1 MAFSFDLNVHPFTI
15 VPYCFQDFSVL
26 TNYEIGEAFCSALS
40 IISYKLLETFL
51 RHTLPIR
58 NKPITVFALYDFSI
72 KHQSSKLVTLHCWSP
87 FQVLI
92 VTFFA
97 IISLLPHFICPKK
110 RPPTELVYF
119 VTTKKCLQAVS
130 SQYGP
135 QAFTLSHL
143 LRFTQQEPTGSALE
157 PSPAILYFDDGEKT
171 GRALPVCLSIAGSW
185 AFPDLHFLLHSDNVR
200 QLYF

>member
-1 MAFSFDLNVHPFTI
+1 MQKAVILPNHRHTIIPDFFTRYVELICPYNSISTAFNPRVQENLWILFHRPKCRIPFYERPAVIMAYLAPGEYCFKNESFQGPHFLYYSGHIYLVSKLIQTMAFSFDLNVHPFTI

-87 FQVLI
+87 KCSVQ
-92 VTFFA
+92 
-97 IISLLPHFICPKK
+97 
-110 RPPTELVYF
+110 RYF
-119 VTTKKCLQAVS
+119 YKSGNT
-130 SQYGP
+130 
-135 QAFTLSHL
+135 
-143 LRFTQQEPTGSALE
+143 
-157 PSPAILYFDDGEKT
+157 
-171 GRALPVCLSIAGSW
+171 
-185 AFPDLHFLLHSDNVR
+185 
-200 QLYF
+200 

>member
-1 MAFSFDLNVHPFTI
+1 MAYLAPGEYCFKNESFQGPHFLYYSGHIYLVSKLIQTMAFSFDLNVHPFTI

-87 FQVLI
+87 KCSVQ
-92 VTFFA
+92 
-97 IISLLPHFICPKK
+97 
-110 RPPTELVYF
+110 RYF
-119 VTTKKCLQAVS
+119 YKSGNT
-130 SQYGP
+130 
-135 QAFTLSHL
+135 
-143 LRFTQQEPTGSALE
+143 
-157 PSPAILYFDDGEKT
+157 
-171 GRALPVCLSIAGSW
+171 
-185 AFPDLHFLLHSDNVR
+185 
-200 QLYF
+200 